1 MPMQIKPIGWIAL
14 HRKIVSNWVWKDRIM
29 RCRWLELLM
38 LAEWDDGII
47 RYGKHK
53 IPVKRGQIV
62 VSKRSL
68 MHFWNTNN
76 RVVKEFLQALEDD
89 NMITTEKVQG
99 LTIIT
104 ICNYDQYQN
113 VQEIDDSNEAQNS
126 DSGSQ
131 KRLQKRLPIKQDN
144 NINKKTK
151 TTPVVESAPTHE
163 EVFEEFFKEQGAVEV
178 FCMQEHIN
186 LETCK
191 KLAREVINDWVLR
204 SETHPTMKDG
214 RDHLLN
220 QLRIKIKVYRQQQKR
235 EQNVL
240 EKQKTGTSQKVT
252 GGMAGGVG
260 REAEPNPLAGAKH
273 YTADLS
279 ARD

>member
-1 MPMQIKPIGWIAL
+1 MQIKPVGWIAL
-14 HRKIVSNWVWKDRIM
+14 HRKIVSNWIWKDRIM

-113 VQEIDDSNEAQNS
+113 VQEDDAYDGSNESQNS
-126 DSGSQ
+126 DRGSQ
-131 KRLQKRLPIKQDN
+131 KRLQKRPPIKQDN
-144 NINKKTK
+144 NKINKQTL
-151 TTPVVESAPTHE
+151 VGESAPTHE
-163 EVFEEFFKEQGAVEV
+163 EVFEDFFSAQIAVET
-178 FCMQEHIN
+178 FCKNESID
-186 LETCK
+186 LETCRM
-191 KLAREVINDWVLR
+191 LAREVINDWVLR
-204 SETHPTMKDG
+204 DETHPTMKDG
-214 RDHLLN
+214 REHLLN

-240 EKQKTGTSQKVT
+240 EKQKNGTSQKVK
-252 GGMAGGVG
+252 GGISGGAG
-260 REAEPNPLAGAKH
+260 RETEPNPLAGAKH
-273 YTADLS
+273 YTANIS
-279 ARD
+279 AGD